1 MRPVGSAGTRAAVPA
16 DAVVTLEPPPVRLGT
31 LQAGGL
37 APAMLG
43 LVERGVRLRPGPAR
57 ELKAEVE
64 LSTQEGY
71 PPVRIGFR
79 RDEVVVEDVAGWGP
93 DDGRKPDARIHGALA
108 DLIALTVSPAVGGVP
123 LPVNARGRAA
133 FGMVVSR
140 RVKVEGSVAVVR
152 RVLAL
157 IRV

>member
-1 MRPVGSAGTRAAVPA
+1 
-16 DAVVTLEPPPVRLGT
+16 
-31 LQAGGL
+31 
-37 APAMLG
+37 MLG
-43 LVERGVRLRPGPAR
+43 LVDRGVRLRPGPAR

-79 RDEVVVEDVAGWGP
+79 QHEVVVEDCASQEAGDLVEGSSA
-93 DDGRKPDARIHGALA
+93 GKPDARIHGALA
-108 DLIALTVSPAVGGVP
+108 DLIALTISPAVGGVP

-140 RVKVEGSVAVVR
+140 RVRVEGSVAVVR